1 MKDNQAEWFIE
12 NIPTEILESSLCRF
26 KVGIVDDNDKS
37 KHLHQIDVPTYVEID
52 ADNIE
57 KHLRETPAQ
66 YAFLS
71 VIYAEAKKQ
80 LSVIERSIKIRRSQI
95 FKECYEKGGSE
106 KVRLTVEQIKAIVE
120 LDEEVSRL
128 EELGFNAESRV
139 SKLFGLLKTVELKNN
154 NIAQLAKIKVQERFN
169 T

>member
-1 MKDNQAEWFIE
+1 MKDQQAEWFIE
-12 NIPTEILESSLCRF
+12 NVPPEILESTLCRF
-26 KVGIVDDNDKS
+26 KIGFIDENNKEKHTHLVD
-37 KHLHQIDVPTYVEID
+37 IPTFVEID

-57 KHLRETPAQ
+57 KHLRDTPAQ
-66 YAFLS
+66 YAFIS
-71 VIYAEAKKQ
+71 EVYAEAKKQ
-80 LSVIERSIKIRRSQI
+80 LSAIERSIKLRRSKI

-120 LDEEVSRL
+120 SDEEVTRL

-139 SKLFGLLKTVELKNN
+139 SKLFGLLKSVELKNN
-154 NIAQLAKIKVQERFN
+154 NIAQLAKMKVQERFN